1 MNFLKLSPLTTQ
13 PAELSSSPSE
23 GLGQQSKYE
32 LFIGPSEQVSVSE
45 RRSVSIN
52 RYFKPNGK
60 VS

>member
-32 LFIGPSEQVSVSE
+32 LFIGPSELCQNCVSV
-45 RRSVSIN
+45 RTAVSIN
-52 RYFKPNGK
+52 HQIF
-60 VS
+60 